1 MNINWKVRI
10 KSKTFWIAI
19 IPAVIVLIQLVASLF
34 GFEIDLSEISGKLVA
49 IVDAIFVILALLG
62 IVVDHTTAGIG
73 DTKQALSY
81 EEPRSDSDVQ
91 PVLNYVNTIETEEVP
106 ECNSETIEK

>member
-10 KSKTFWIAI
+10 KNKAFWVAI

-49 IVDAIFVILALLG
+49 IVDATFVILAILG
-62 IVVDHTTAGIG
+62 IVIDPTTAGLQDSI
-73 DTKQALSY
+73 QAQGY
-81 EEPRSDSDVQ
+81 DEPK
-91 PVLNYVNTIETEEVP
+91 TIEQQVEEIKLATEELNEQVD
-106 ECNSETIEK
+106 EIIKED